1 MGFAPLGALAM
12 DPLLR
17 QDLDGSPWIQIGI
30 DLKIARF
37 GIVVARTAPLG
48 RVDLLPDLLGRHGL
62 HSEVRGALNAGHFY
76 DCRLP

>member
-1 MGFAPLGALAM
+1 MGFAPLGALAV

-17 QDLDGSPWIQIGI
+17 QNFNGSPWIQIGI

-48 RVDLLPDLLGRHGL
+48 RVDLLPDLLGRHSL
-62 HSEVRGALNAGHFY
+62 HSKVRRALNAGYFH
-76 DCRLP
+76 DRHLA